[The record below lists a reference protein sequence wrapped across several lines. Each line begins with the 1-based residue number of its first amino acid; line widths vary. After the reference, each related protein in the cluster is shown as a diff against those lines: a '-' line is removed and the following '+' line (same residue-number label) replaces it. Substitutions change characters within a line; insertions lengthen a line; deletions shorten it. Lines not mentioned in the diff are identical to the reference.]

1 MKLILYVYKL
11 HMLYMEYFYNN
22 IYFKGFYHV
31 SFYKNAEV
39 PSFLILGKLIDS
51 FPSDVYLV
59 EPP

>member
-1 MKLILYVYKL
+1 MF
-11 HMLYMEYFYNN
+11 LYMEYFYNN
-22 IYFKGFYHV
+22 TYFKGFYHV
-31 SFYKNAEV
+31 SFYKNADV